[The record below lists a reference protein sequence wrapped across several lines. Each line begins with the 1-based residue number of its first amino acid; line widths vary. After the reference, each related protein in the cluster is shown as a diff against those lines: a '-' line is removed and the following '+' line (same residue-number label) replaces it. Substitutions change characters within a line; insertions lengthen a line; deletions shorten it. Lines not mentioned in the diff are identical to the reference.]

1 MKTGLIGV
9 GFAMSLGLA
18 GFSGAAQAM
27 AVPGEG
33 GAGAAG
39 ITLAAEG
46 CGPGMHRGPYGGC
59 MPNYGPRRY
68 GAPRAYGPPRHGRAG
83 CIMQQTPYG
92 VRRICRY

>member
-9 GFAMSLGLA
+9 GFAMALGLA
-18 GFSGAAQAM
+18 GLSGAAQAM
-27 AVPGEG
+27 PIPGDG
-33 GAGAAG
+33 GSGAAG
-39 ITLAAEG
+39 ITLIAQG

-68 GAPRAYGPPRHGRAG
+68 GPPRAYGPPRHGRAG